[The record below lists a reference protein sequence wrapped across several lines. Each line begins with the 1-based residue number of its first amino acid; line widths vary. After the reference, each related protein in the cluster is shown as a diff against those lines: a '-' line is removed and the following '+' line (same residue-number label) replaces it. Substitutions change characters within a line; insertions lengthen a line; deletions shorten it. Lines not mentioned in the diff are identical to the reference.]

1 MNRQHIKT
9 HLKRKDEEIKDLENS
24 TEPQS
29 GTLMIR
35 QATGGAG
42 ADHIQLKVKTAAGPK
57 QLQSPDL
64 SCCSWWWAAG
74 GDTHI
79 GPESSDKTVWLGY
92 EPPPDR
98 TQPETLSYVRVFF
111 CNLRTDA
118 AHVARIPTAGPTGR
132 RRGDANDANRSY
144 GRTPHAFSVD
154 AVWLKTW
161 IKKQFELVTE
171 T

>member
-1 MNRQHIKT
+1 MELPLRLPPALMNRQHIKT

-29 GTLMIR
+29 RTLMIR

-98 TQPETLSYVRVFF
+98 TQPETLSYVRFF
-111 CNLRTDA
+111 FVICAQTPLTSREYRRRDQQAGGGEMLTMLTEATA
-118 AHVARIPTAGPTGR
+118 AHRMPSLWMLC
-132 RRGDANDANRSY
+132 D
-144 GRTPHAFSVD
+144 
-154 AVWLKTW
+154 
-161 IKKQFELVTE
+161 
-171 T
+171 